1 MSLYKIYGS
10 SAGSGKTFTL
20 TKTYLQ
26 LLLSSSS
33 PHYFKQILAITF
45 TNDAAA
51 EMKSRILSTLKE
63 MGGAEE
69 EMTSKSIITLEAIK
83 AELPDIHPSE
93 IQKRSKAAFE
103 QILQDYADFN
113 VKTIDSFVNQLVSS
127 FSLDLGLPYNYEV
140 VLDKGPILLKAADR
154 VFDKIGTEGNEHI
167 STLIENY
174 ALEQADEGK
183 NWQMLI
189 PNLAKFADNL
199 FNDQYFNL
207 IQKNEKLKYSDFLLV
222 KKSINKYL
230 KITQNTF
237 LLFGKKGNEILE
249 KAGLYIDH
257 FAYGKSGFASIF
269 NHTNDADS
277 VVLNDIWQPGVR
289 ISDAIENDKWYSKSL
304 AVDRKA
310 AIDAIASEL
319 IDWYLGL
326 ISFLQK
332 EKPKYLLLKE
342 LRNNMDNLA
351 LLEEV
356 KGEFGKILMENNMAY
371 ITDFNRRINKIVS
384 EEPVPYIFER
394 LGEKYNHILIDEFQD
409 TSDIQYFNLL
419 PLIENA
425 LSKNHFNMLVG
436 DPKQSIYRWRG
447 GKVELMI
454 HVLNKNSDGLKSNE
468 LLSDNQKFSIDYTTS
483 LVQRENL
490 QKNYRSKKEIIDFN
504 NNLFS
509 VIAESTDEEM
519 VKLAFENYFQESHEN
534 TSVGGHIEI
543 LTTMD
548 VKGED
553 PIDETEWTLAQ
564 IELKIKEAI
573 DDGFS
578 YEDIAI
584 LCRKKKSQAAVIAEH
599 LMAKGYSI
607 ISADSLLLKNKIGI
621 SFLVSLLKAYQD
633 PRNINRHAEAILLYH
648 RYKGMD
654 FPTNFDFKSKDLSCW
669 EFFKDQKIEI
679 DEKVL
684 GAFGLF
690 QLAESFVNKFGMFED
705 NELLPYIFAFFDIIQ
720 NQIKVNGNS
729 LSEFLDL
736 WEQSKASYAV
746 SVSKP
751 NAITV
756 STIHKSKGLEYPVVI
771 VPFANWSYLPMNNSS
786 LWVDLEQLTY
796 PELAIENS
804 RLKAAPIKFKKT
816 LIETEI
822 AQQYHKELEYS
833 KLEALNIL
841 YVALTRPVDRL
852 YILCKKPTKSV
863 DDSIYKVLENF
874 VNKYEASKQEDGQY
888 IIANGL
894 PNLKRT
900 EKIESEDAFIIKEIN
915 SRENLGKL
923 KLKSNLDK
931 VFNEQNQ
938 RDKGNIIHTL
948 FQEIRTAEDLE
959 QALLKL
965 QYDGLILEIEK
976 EELRAEARK
985 ILDHPDL
992 KHLYSGNITVENERD
1007 ILVKNQEISRP
1018 DRVVYENEKVTII
1031 DYKTG
1036 QRNNS
1041 HKKQI
1046 RHYGELYKQMG
1057 YIDVELLVIYL
1068 NPLEVVVV

>member
-26 LLLSSSS
+26 LLLSSSN

-63 MGGAEE
+63 MGGASE
-69 EMTSKSIITLEAIK
+69 EMSSKTTVTLEAIK
-83 AELPDIHPSE
+83 IELPDLHPSE

-140 VLDKGPILLKAADR
+140 VLDKGPLLLKAAER
-154 VFDKIGTEGNEHI
+154 VFDKIGTDGNEHI
-167 STLIENY
+167 SNLIENY

-189 PNLAKFADNL
+189 PNLAKFANNL
-199 FNDQYFNL
+199 FDDQYFNL
-207 IQKNEKLKYSDFLLV
+207 IQKNDKLKYSDFLSF

-230 KITQNTF
+230 KITQNRF
-237 LLFGKKGNEILE
+237 LQFGKSSNAILE
-249 KAGLYIDH
+249 EARLYIDH
-257 FAYGKSGFASIF
+257 FAYGKSGFASMF
-269 NHTNDADS
+269 NHCNDADS

-289 ISDAIENDKWYSKSL
+289 INDAIENDKWYSKSL
-304 AVDRKA
+304 AADRKS
-310 AIDAIASEL
+310 AIDNIADDLKEWFNDL
-319 IDWYLGL
+319 MI
-326 ISFLQK
+326 FL
-332 EKPKYLLLKE
+332 ESVKPKYLLLKE

-356 KGEFGKILMENNMAY
+356 KDEFGKILMENNMAY

-394 LGEKYNHILIDEFQD
+394 LGEKFNHILIDEFQD
-409 TSDIQYFNLL
+409 TSDIQYFNIL

-425 LSKNHFNMLVG
+425 LSKDHFNMLVG

-454 HVLNKNSDGLKSNE
+454 HVLNKNSDALKSNE
-468 LLSDNQKFSIDYTTS
+468 LLSDNQKFSIDYTTAM
-483 LVQRENL
+483 VQKENL

-504 NNLFS
+504 NALFFAIS
-509 VIAESTDEEM
+509 ESSNEKM
-519 VKLAFENYFQESHEN
+519 IKLAFENYFQESHEN

-548 VKGED
+548 VKGEE

-564 IELKIKEAI
+564 IELKIKEAL

-607 ISADSLLLKNKIGI
+607 ISADSLLLKNKIGV

-648 RYKGMD
+648 RYKDLD
-654 FPTNFDFKSKDLSCW
+654 FPSDFDFKSKDLSCW
-669 EFFKDQKIEI
+669 EFFIEQKIEI
-679 DEKVL
+679 DDKVL

-690 QLAESFVNKFGMFED
+690 QLAESFVNKFRMFED

-720 NQIKVNGNS
+720 NQTKVNGNS
-729 LSEFLDL
+729 LSDFIDL
-736 WEQSKASYAV
+736 WEQSKGSYAV
-746 SVSKP
+746 TVSKS

-771 VPFANWSYLPMNNSS
+771 VPFANWSFLPMNNSS
-786 LWVDLEQLTY
+786 LWVDLEKLTY
-796 PELAIENS
+796 PELAAENIS
-804 RLKAAPIKFKKT
+804 LKAAPIKFKKT
-816 LIETEI
+816 LNETEI
-822 AQQYHKELEYS
+822 AEQYQRELEFI
-833 KLEALNIL
+833 KLEALNVL

-852 YILCKKPTKSV
+852 YILSKKPSKSAE
-863 DDSIYKVLENF
+863 DSIYKLLENF
-874 VNKYEASKQEDGQY
+874 VNKNETSKSEEGQC
-888 IIANGL
+888 IIVNGL
-894 PNLKRT
+894 PNLKRE
-900 EKIESEDAFIIKEIN
+900 EKTQNEDAYIIKEIN

-931 VFNEQNQ
+931 VFNEQNK
-938 RDKGNIIHTL
+938 RDRGNLVHTL
-948 FQEIRTAEDLE
+948 FQEIRTEEDLE

-965 QYDGLILEIEK
+965 QYEGLILEIEK
-976 EELRAEARK
+976 EELRTEARK
-985 ILDHPDL
+985 ILDHPEL
-992 KHLYSGNITVENERD
+992 KHLYCGNITVENERE
-1007 ILVKNQEISRP
+1007 ILVKNHEISRP

-1057 YIDVELLVIYL
+1057 YAEVELLLIYL
-1068 NPLEVVVV
+1068 DPLEVVLV